1 MLKGANR
8 SYWRARDQ
16 VHVSDENGRAIMTIA
31 RWPNVVLGPLGE
43 RMAKFLENYPKADE
57 IYITSGRDGDHG
69 DVSHHYGLSYG
80 GSPTA
85 AIDIGAGGVGVGDV
99 KMRDF
104 AEWLYDNYADFT
116 VELIHSTP
124 FADDHGFYVKNQKR
138 NPGGSVYGGQGS
150 SGISITS
157 TGRRRRR

>member
-85 AIDIGAGGVGVGDV
+85 AIDIGADGVGCRRCQDARFRQVALRQLCGLH
-99 KMRDF
+99 RG
-104 AEWLYDNYADFT
+104 ADS
-116 VELIHSTP
+116 L
-124 FADDHGFYVKNQKR
+124 D
-138 NPGGSVYGGQGS
+138 
-150 SGISITS
+150 
-157 TGRRRRR
+157 TG